1 MDGWGQ
7 CYCTGHFRSEGDAHL
22 FCGLLALSIAY
33 HISYS
38 RDFDL
43 RTHHTPS
50 RCHKSTIQG
59 RAGGTHTSGPALV
72 ATNES
77 ATEAGTGVGLETDLL
92 LGLTTSLRSV
102 TRLGPPYIKD
112 SLSRLRITFA
122 FDSLLELETLCCSA
136 TTEILRPSSSLAQQE
151 RTGQT

>member
-1 MDGWGQ
+1 MT
-7 CYCTGHFRSEGDAHL
+7 YVPT
-22 FCGLLALSIAY
+22 
-33 HISYS
+33 
-38 RDFDL
+38 
-43 RTHHTPS
+43 THRVGVTNPQS
-50 RCHKSTIQG
+50 QG
-59 RAGGTHTSGPALV
+59 RAGGTHTSGPALA

-136 TTEILRPSSSLAQQE
+136 TTEKSMCVQSRGRCYGDPLMVNIMNLMVNIMMKFLPASIWQFALVEYKGNRS
-151 RTGQT
+151 

>member
-1 MDGWGQ
+1 MT
-7 CYCTGHFRSEGDAHL
+7 YVPT
-22 FCGLLALSIAY
+22 
-33 HISYS
+33 
-38 RDFDL
+38 
-43 RTHHTPS
+43 THRVGVTNPQS
-50 RCHKSTIQG
+50 QG

-136 TTEILRPSSSLAQQE
+136 TTEILALSIAYHISYSRDFDLRTHHTPSRCHKSTIPMVGNVMSKKGDKLPKRQVTNAL
-151 RTGQT
+151 